1 MDSLFF
7 AADDYEDERMWAAKK
22 ETSNPLS
29 SRQDVVAELNTLLGA
44 LDKQFVPG
52 SSRISLGDT
61 CAHYATD
68 IAEMEGLSRAL
79 WGLFPLLAS
88 GDSTPYSDKYITAI
102 KQGTDPQSAGY
113 WGETAPYDQRLVE
126 MAAYG
131 LGLALLQDRL
141 TDCFS
146 EREVQNLHAWLNQIT
161 DAQMPDSNWN
171 YFAIMVQLGF
181 KRAGLP
187 FDQSAIDRRFALM
200 DAYYLGDGWYSDGV
214 GRPKDYYISMAF
226 HFYGLIYATLSGDE
240 ARAAVLRD
248 RARQFAEDFIYLSA
262 ADGASIPFGRSLT
275 YRFAMAAF
283 WSAVAFSELEVFTP
297 GIVKGVIL
305 RHLRWWQ
312 QQPILDRDGIL
323 TLGFAYPNLAMCED
337 YNAPGSPYWALKT
350 YLILAL
356 KEDHPFWQAEEQPL
370 PKRAEKHLI
379 PNAQQMLIHADD
391 SQHATLLTAGQLELN
406 NYVNTE
412 AKYTKFAYSSRFGFT
427 IERGRYGIKHAACDS
442 MLLLSDGDNYFR
454 GRRDCDEVRVDEN
467 FIFSRWSP
475 WKDVQIDTWL
485 VPFGEWHLRLH
496 RIDSARKLQT
506 VEGGFAVIKT
516 AHRLQ
521 GRGSVLN
528 AQNGSS
534 VIVDLSPAMARQPDS
549 IVTPPNSS
557 VMFAECASI
566 PVLTTEIPVG
576 ESWLCCAVTASGE
589 QKNYA
594 VTPRLNINNNQVVI
608 HEPGSERHLTFLI

>member
-1 MDSLFF
+1 ML
-7 AADDYEDERMWAAKK
+7 AANK

-29 SRQDVVAELNTLLGA
+29 SRQDVVAELSTMLAA
-44 LDKQFVPG
+44 LDKQFPAG
-52 SSRISLGDT
+52 SSRFSLGDT
-61 CAHYATD
+61 CAHYTTD
-68 IAEMEGLSRAL
+68 IARMEGLSRAL
-79 WGLFPLLAS
+79 WGLFPLMAS
-88 GDSTPYSDKYITAI
+88 GESTPFSDKYLAAI

-131 LGLALLQDRL
+131 LGLALLQNRL
-141 TDCFS
+141 TDLFS
-146 EREVQNLHAWLNQIT
+146 EREVKNLHTWLNQIT

-187 FDQSAIDRRFALM
+187 FDQRAIDRRFAMM
-200 DAYYLGDGWYSDGV
+200 DAYYLGDGWYSDGPN
-214 GRPKDYYISMAF
+214 RPKDYYISMAF
-226 HFYGLIYATLSGDE
+226 HFYGLIYATLSGE
-240 ARAAVLRD
+240 EERAQVLRE
-248 RARQFAEDFIYLSA
+248 RSRLFADDFIFMSA
-262 ADGASIPFGRSLT
+262 ADGASVPFGRSLT
-275 YRFAMAAF
+275 YRFAMVAF
-283 WSAVAFSELEVFTP
+283 WSAVAFSGLDVFTP
-297 GIVKGVIL
+297 GIVKGIIL

-312 QQPILDRDGIL
+312 QQPIADRDGIL

-337 YNAPGSPYWALKT
+337 YNSPGSPYWALKT

-356 KEDHPFWQAEEQPL
+356 PEEHPFWQAQEQPL
-370 PKRAEKHLI
+370 PALAEKRVI
-379 PNAQQMLIHADD
+379 PHAQQILMHADD
-391 SQHATLLTAGQLELN
+391 SQHVTMLTAGQLELN

-454 GRRDCDEVRVDEN
+454 GRRACEEVRVDEN

-475 WKDVQIDTWL
+475 WHDVQIDSWL

-496 RIDSARKLQT
+496 RVNSARTLQT
-506 VEGGFAVIKT
+506 VEGGFAVMKT
-516 AHRLQ
+516 DHQLREKGCYLHAD
-521 GRGSVLN
+521 
-528 AQNGSS
+528 NGSS
-534 VIVDLSPAMARQPDS
+534 VIVDLSPDLSRQPDS

-566 PVLTTEIPVG
+566 PVLTADLPQG
-576 ESWLCCAVTASGE
+576 ESWLCCAVTASGQ
-589 QKNYA
+589 QKKYA
-594 VTPRLNINNNQVVI
+594 AIPQLQIKNNQVVI
-608 HEPGSERHLTFLI
+608 HEPGSERQLAFFI